1 MWSEIGSQMMRLFK
15 LRAEL
20 TDLKPVAA
28 LVRAL
33 LHVALVSRSFNM
45 VVFWKT
51 PYCNALKAQYYT
63 Q

>member
-1 MWSEIGSQMMRLFK
+1 MMRLFK
-15 LRAEL
+15 LRTEL